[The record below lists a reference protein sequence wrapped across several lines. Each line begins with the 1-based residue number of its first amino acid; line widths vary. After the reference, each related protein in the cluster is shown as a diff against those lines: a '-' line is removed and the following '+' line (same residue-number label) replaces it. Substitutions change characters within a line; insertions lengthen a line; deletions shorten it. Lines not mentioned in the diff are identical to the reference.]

1 MKIMN
6 PRAESTIQQTH
17 PPTATQDEQAKSQ
30 LPPAPVLSQKTPQ
43 EFYAEI
49 TKRPNVREVLEELA
63 TG

>member
-1 MKIMN
+1 MKMMN
-6 PRAESTIQQTH
+6 ARAESTIQQTH

-49 TKRPNVREVLEELA
+49 TKRPDVREVLKELA